1 MGPITGDQSQG
12 IIVANLAGRL
22 DVVATPI
29 GNMGDLSDRAREA
42 LASADLIAAED
53 TRRTLG
59 LLQHLGLAKPLLSL
73 HAHNETQRLPEV
85 LARLAQGARV
95 VLVSDAGT
103 PLLSD
108 PGFELVRAAVAQ
120 GIPVGV
126 VPGPSAITA
135 ALALAGLPVDRFC
148 FEGFLPAS
156 GRERR
161 TRLTALAREVR
172 TMVFFEA
179 PHRIAESL
187 VDLSTEFGAE
197 RQAVIAREI
206 TKLHETIYRGTLGE
220 LCAVAGAD
228 PNLQRGEITLVVQ
241 GAAPVTVGA
250 DMGLMRRVLELLLP
264 ELPPGKAAAIAAQLA
279 GGRRADAYELAR
291 QVSRDR

>member
-1 MGPITGDQSQG
+1 VGNVP
-12 IIVANLAGRL
+12 GRL
-22 DVVATPI
+22 EVVATPI
-29 GNMGDLSDRAREA
+29 GNMGDLSDRARAA
-42 LASADLIAAED
+42 LASADLVAAED

-59 LLQHLGLAKPLLSL
+59 LLQHLGIAKPLLSL
-73 HAHNETQRLPEV
+73 HSHNESQRLPEV
-85 LARLAQGARV
+85 LARLADGARV

-148 FEGFLPAS
+148 FEGFLPA
-156 GRERR
+156 GARERR
-161 TRLTALAREVR
+161 SRLSALAPEVR

-179 PHRIAESL
+179 PHRIAASL
-187 VDLSTEFGAE
+187 VDMSTQLGGE
-197 RQAVIAREI
+197 RPAVIAREL
-206 TKLHETIYRGTLGE
+206 TKLHETVYRGTLEE
-220 LCAVAGAD
+220 LCAVAAQD

-241 GAAPVTVGA
+241 GAAPVAAGA
-250 DMGLMRRVLELLLP
+250 DLSLMRRALELLLR

-279 GGRRADAYELAR
+279 GGRRSDAYELAM
-291 QVSRDR
+291 QLSRAR